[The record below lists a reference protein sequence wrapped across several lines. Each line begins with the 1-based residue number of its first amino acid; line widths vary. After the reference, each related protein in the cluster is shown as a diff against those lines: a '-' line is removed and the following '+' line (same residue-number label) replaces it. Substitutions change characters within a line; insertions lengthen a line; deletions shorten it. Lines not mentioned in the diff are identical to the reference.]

1 MSGTPRPCRAPT
13 AAPSPSRDSNDT
25 ARKLW
30 GFEQL
35 RVYCFGWGIRS
46 WTLIFELGN
55 GIPVCCK
62 RWDLVLTV
70 NPLSKL
76 YLWCF
81 GTLHTGTHTQTCT
94 YLQPAIT
101 KQTNSRSIKTK
112 AVVRSCLCRPV
123 APLSWR
129 SPFPI
134 ASLPKDANGVRV
146 AWCPG
151 SPSLIE
157 FALIVRRRS
166 LTVVDMLLEGRGV
179 EPKHI
184 FVSVGCLLL
193 FLSFF

>member
-1 MSGTPRPCRAPT
+1 M
-13 AAPSPSRDSNDT
+13 
-25 ARKLW
+25 LW
-30 GFEQL
+30 
-35 RVYCFGWGIRS
+35 YI
-46 WTLIFELGN
+46 T
-55 GIPVCCK
+55 
-62 RWDLVLTV
+62 
-70 NPLSKL
+70 
-76 YLWCF
+76 
-81 GTLHTGTHTQTCT
+81 HTGTHTQTCT

-193 FLSFF
+193 FFIFLLIYSFSDKKKRKNIVFLLFHSSNDWKTDPSVPALKGDSFPLRAAS